1 MNEKVIGFTNGE
13 ILPNVGDVYVD
24 SDGEKYVVTKRV
36 LKWNNVLFAHM
47 EKISKE

>member
-1 MNEKVIGFTNGE
+1 MKIIGFTRDA
-13 ILPNVGDVYVD
+13 ILPNVGDIYID

-47 EKISKE
+47 EKMNEE